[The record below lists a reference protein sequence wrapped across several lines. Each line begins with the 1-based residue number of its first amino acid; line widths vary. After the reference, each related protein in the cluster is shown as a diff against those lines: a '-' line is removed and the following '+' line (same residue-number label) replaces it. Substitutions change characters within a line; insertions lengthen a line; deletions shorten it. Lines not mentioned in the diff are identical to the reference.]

1 MEGLTGFKWIAK
13 MVLDHPELEFIGG
26 GEESYGFMV
35 GDFVRDKDAVTSTLL
50 ACEAAAQLK
59 ARGLTMTDYLKEL
72 YEEFG
77 TYRETLTSLVKKG
90 KQGAEE
96 IEGIM
101 QQLRENPAEKLG
113 GERVIRMEDYLR
125 GTYTNLET
133 GDTGTLELPNSNV
146 LIYFTD
152 KGSKVAARPSGTE
165 PKIKFYISVN
175 SPGVGTEVDNSLNQR
190 ISKIKTQL
198 GI

>member
-96 IEGIM
+96 IEKIM
-101 QQLRENPAEKLG
+101 QQLRENPADTLG
-113 GERVIRMEDYLR
+113 GEHVIRIEDYLHGKFTDLR
-125 GTYTNLET
+125 TGET
-133 GDTGTLELPNSNV
+133 GALELPTSNV

-152 KGSKVAARPSGTE
+152 KGSKIAARPSGTE

-175 SPGVGTEVDNSLNQR
+175 SPGEGAEVDNSLNER
-190 ISKIKTQL
+190 IDKIKTQL